1 MEQFH
6 AFSGEAVRLVKENSP
21 CYYFDAEAL
30 IRNIQTMRERFE
42 RAAEICYSV
51 KSNPFLV
58 KYAAEAADCIEVCS
72 EGELRLCEEIGIPT
86 SKIVV
91 GGIFKRDEELEYLAG
106 RHYRRVSV
114 ESLRELNTLA
124 NAAARHGVVQDVLL
138 RLSSGNQFGM
148 REDELFEAA
157 GHPGK
162 FPCIRF
168 RGIHYYSGTQK
179 KKGPDIEKDLNV
191 LRRAAERLGLPNP
204 QIEYGPG
211 IGFPVLMED
220 SDWYDRLSEE
230 IGSLL
235 VPFCKEHFVTLEM
248 GRVLTS
254 AIGCYIT
261 KIIDIRER
269 EKDLFYIVNGGIHH
283 VSYYGQVNG
292 TRCPYIRY
300 LEEKDMVSVQVTI
313 CGELCTAHDILAKKA
328 VIPTGGVGDFLVFEN
343 VGAYSVTEARSLF
356 LSHPLPS
363 VLIRDDTRIYVARS
377 QRDTYKLNQSASF
390 GQ

>member
-1 MEQFH
+1 MEQFRT
-6 AFSGEAVRLVKENSP
+6 FSGEAARLVKENSP
-21 CYYFDAEAL
+21 CYHFDAEAL
-30 IRNIQTMRERFE
+30 IRNIQAMRERFE
-42 RAAEICYSV
+42 WTAEICYSV

-72 EGELRLCEEIGIPT
+72 EGELRLCEEAGIPT

-106 RHYRRVSV
+106 RQYRRISV
-114 ESLRELNTLA
+114 ESLRELDALA
-124 NAAARHGVVQDVLL
+124 KAAARHGTVQDVLL

-148 REDELFEAA
+148 RKDELLEAVV
-157 GHPGK
+157 HPER

-168 RGIHYYSGTQK
+168 CGIHYYSGTQK
-179 KKGPDIEKDLNV
+179 KKGPDIEKDMDV
-191 LRRAAERLGLPNP
+191 LRRVAGRLRLPNL

-211 IGFPVLMED
+211 IGFPALMEG
-220 SDWYDRLSEE
+220 SDWYDRLYEE
-230 IGSLL
+230 IGPLL
-235 VPFCKEHFVTLEM
+235 LPFCKEHFVTLEM
-248 GRVLTS
+248 GRAVTS

-261 KIIDIRER
+261 KIVDIRER

-283 VSYYGQVNG
+283 ISYYGQVNG

-300 LEEKDMVSVQVTI
+300 LEEQDTAPVQVTI

-328 VIPTGGVGDFLVFEN
+328 EIPAGRIGDFLVFEN

-363 VLIRDDTRIYVARS
+363 VLIRDATRTYAARS
-377 QRDTYKLNQSASF
+377 QRDTYKLNLPARF
-390 GQ
+390 GR